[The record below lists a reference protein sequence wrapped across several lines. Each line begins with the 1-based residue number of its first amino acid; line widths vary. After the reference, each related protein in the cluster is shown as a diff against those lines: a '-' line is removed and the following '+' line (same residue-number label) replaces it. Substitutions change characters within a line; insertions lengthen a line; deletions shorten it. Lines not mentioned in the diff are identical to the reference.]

1 MQRHATVPDSWKP
14 PAERTDQYEAWED
27 LIGRPLAMFEE
38 NGRLQARLLGRE
50 HPLHLRY
57 PTGSA
62 ENFIGQE
69 NMEET
74 REAEALM
81 CEGLGY
87 VE

>member
-1 MQRHATVPDSWKP
+1 
-14 PAERTDQYEAWED
+14 
-27 LIGRPLAMFEE
+27 MFEE

-87 VE
+87 IR